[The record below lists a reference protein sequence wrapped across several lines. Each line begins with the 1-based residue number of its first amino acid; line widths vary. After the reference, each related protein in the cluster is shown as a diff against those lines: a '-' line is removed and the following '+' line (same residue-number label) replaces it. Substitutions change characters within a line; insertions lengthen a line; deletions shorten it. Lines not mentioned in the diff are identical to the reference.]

1 VICDKAAHDTVPR
14 ANTLI
19 EGHPMANSADLKTA
33 TPGQYG
39 ELDQQAVN
47 AIRIMAMDAVQAA
60 NSGHPGTAMA
70 LAPLTH
76 VLFSRVMNFDPTDPN
91 WHDRDRFVL
100 SPGHASILLYSMLF
114 LSGFGLEL
122 DDIKKFRQLGSK
134 TPGHPERGHTAGVE
148 VTTGPLGQ
156 GISNAVGMA
165 LAEANQRA
173 RFGEDLCSHYTYAI
187 VSDGDL
193 MEGISHEA
201 ASLAGHLGLGRLVVI
216 YDDNHITIDGATE
229 LALNDDAGMRFKSY
243 GWHVMEVGEIANDMP
258 ELEKAIREAM
268 AVTDKPSF
276 IRLRSHIGFPSPNK
290 TDTSAAHGSP
300 LGAEEIALTK
310 AAMGVSPNAFE
321 LPDGVVEAYRANG
334 QRSQATA
341 RSWKQRVAANG
352 KGGAYQQLISGSLPA
367 GWDSGLPTYE
377 TGKMSA
383 TREASG
389 ECFNALTST
398 VPSLVGGGADLT
410 GNTGTMIKGVGTFST
425 TTPEGRLIHFGVREH
440 AMAAIMNGMAAHG
453 GAIPVGGTFFVFS
466 DYMRGAVRVGA
477 ISQLKVIYS
486 WTHDS
491 LGVGEDGPTH
501 QPIEQ
506 LASLRAMPGLRLIR
520 PADGNEVAA
529 AWRIAIEAP
538 EGPTGLVLGRQK
550 VPTLPG
556 TSTLAAAGVARG
568 AYVLVEA
575 NKDEPDVILVGTG
588 SEVQHCVKAAEMLV
602 TEGISAQVVSMPSW
616 DLFDDQDDDY
626 MDSVFP
632 PGIPVV
638 ACEAGTSFGWERFA
652 DLAVTVDTW
661 GASAPSELLMEEY
674 GLSADSVFEAAL
686 LLLESE

>member
-1 VICDKAAHDTVPR
+1 
-14 ANTLI
+14 
-19 EGHPMANSADLKTA
+19 MANDADLRA
-33 TPGQYG
+33 ALPGQYG
-39 ELDQQAVN
+39 EQDQQAVN
-47 AIRIMAMDAVQAA
+47 TIRVLAMDAVQTA

-76 VLFSRVMNFDPTDPN
+76 VLFSRVMNFDPSNPN
-91 WHDRDRFVL
+91 WPDRDRFVL
-100 SPGHASILLYSMLF
+100 SPGHASVLLYSMLF
-114 LSGFGLEL
+114 LTGHGLEL
-122 DDIKKFRQLGSK
+122 DDIKNFRKLGSK

-173 RFGEDLCSHYTYAI
+173 RFGDDLCSHYTFAI

-201 ASLAGHLGLGRLVVI
+201 GSLAGHLGLGRLVVV

-229 LALNDDAGMRFKSY
+229 LALTDDAGKRFESY
-243 GWHVMEVGEIANDMP
+243 GWHVMEVGEIANDMAA
-258 ELEKAIREAM
+258 LEKAIRDAM

-276 IRLRSHIGFPSPNK
+276 IRLRSHIGYPSPNK

-300 LGAEEIALTK
+300 LGPEEIALTK
-310 AAMGVSPNAFE
+310 AAMGVSPEAFHVPE
-321 LPDGVVEAYRANG
+321 GLLDAYRANAK
-334 QRSQATA
+334 RAQAKA
-341 RSWKQRVAANG
+341 SDWKNRA
-352 KGGAYQQLISGSLPA
+352 SGSNEKAVAFSQLLSGHLPA

-389 ECFNALTST
+389 ECFNALTAT
-398 VPSLVGGGADLT
+398 VPALVGGGADLT
-410 GNTGTMIKGVGTFST
+410 GNTGTMIKNVGTFSSK
-425 TTPEGRLIHFGVREH
+425 TPDGRLIHFGVREH
-440 AMAAIMNGMAAHG
+440 AMAAVMNGMAAHG
-453 GAIPVGGTFFVFS
+453 GALPVGGTFFVFS

-477 ISQLKVIYS
+477 ISQLKVIHS

-501 QPIEQ
+501 QPIEH

-529 AWRIAIEAP
+529 AWRIAVEAAD
-538 EGPTGLVLGRQK
+538 GPTGLVLGRQK

-556 TSTLAAAGVARG
+556 TSTLAASGVARG
-568 AYVLVEA
+568 AYVLVTGD
-575 NKDEPDVILVGTG
+575 KDEPDIVLVGSG

-602 TEGISAQVVSMPSW
+602 AEGYSAQVVSMPSW

-632 PGIPVV
+632 PEIPVV

-661 GASAPSELLMEEY
+661 GASAPAEQLMEEY
-674 GLSADSVFEAAL
+674 GLTAESVFEAAL
-686 LLLESE
+686 LILESE